1 VTPSGSASRASRRD
15 HAWLIPVALGAV
27 ATGYLSWGAWVSA
40 HDPHWLYVNQAW
52 WRIPLR
58 PQQDGTLLGTAALW
72 LGGLACFWW
81 PRRLQGHLIG
91 LITVPAM
98 VVIGAVLGTASL
110 IPCRGGMTR
119 IGVSAWLL
127 QLYVGQ
133 PPPAYQPGQS
143 CAGQPPLAL
152 QLAQVVCLAATLI
165 GALAVLTA
173 LWRQPADRLRVRFVR
188 DVTVVTGLDD
198 LAIPLL
204 KRLAQTRSPRN
215 IIVIEPDKDHP
226 LLKEARLTGARVITG
241 SPSAERL
248 LRPIISGWRRCAL
261 SYLYALGSDVQENE
275 AVLEAAAKILG
286 RYRPD
291 PERQPHIVA
300 RIDDLRHAGSWRGG
314 HSGTPGAW
322 FVDAINPAELT
333 ACTLV
338 SRVLRSGARQLVLC
352 GDSTLT
358 MAVLL
363 ELARRAWEQAELA
376 KAAAIGAAT
385 ALAATPADDSGPN
398 GSRPPADRASNSVER
413 LILMDPRAADILR
426 EYLGSASPAVLDSA
440 PEIQSRPVPWR
451 DHLLGT
457 LDALAPADARATA
470 VIIVDRNASASMH
483 EAGRVA
489 RLHAGT
495 PVFVQAASGEG
506 TDEAV
511 FDLLHPFQQGLLV
524 DGDVPE
530 DAWTR
535 VARHWHECFRL
546 RHPVAPGDPRMYGR
560 LPWDELDHFIRQ
572 DNILQL
578 RSILS
583 AVAARGRQWVPVRTV
598 PPGSHIELTDTDV
611 EEVAHAEHTRWYRRR
626 LAAGWSAGG
635 DHGSASDQYGAGG
648 AAVTV
653 RRPAR
658 SNASVMP
665 WPQLPPGR
673 REAVRESLRSQL
685 AQLEDVGYAAI
696 VPPGGPPEATRF
708 HRIGIVEA
716 RKLMAPQ
723 AWERRCS
730 EEKGEEL
737 QGEAGDWHVRDSFGD
752 VRTVG
757 NAEFRQSH
765 EPLGGELW
773 RRVGMFSA
781 WRAREQLVIRTKEG
795 QATAHP
801 GDWVVEGALGERW
814 PITDKQFMRT
824 YRASGNA
831 GEPALRP
838 PHGMK
843 GDHLDS

>member
-1 VTPSGSASRASRRD
+1 MPSGSASRASWRG

-27 ATGYLSWGAWVSA
+27 ATGYLSWGAWASA
-40 HDPHWLYVNQAW
+40 HDPRWLYIDQAW

-81 PRRLQGHLIG
+81 PRRLQGRLIG
-91 LITVPAM
+91 LITVAAM
-98 VVIGAVLGTASL
+98 VVIGAVLGMASL
-110 IPCRGGMTR
+110 VPCRGGMTR
-119 IGVSAWLL
+119 VAVSAWLL

-133 PPPAYQPGQS
+133 PPPAYAQGQA
-143 CAGQPPLAL
+143 CPGQPPLAL
-152 QLAQVVCLAATLI
+152 QLAQVVCLAATFI
-165 GALAVLTA
+165 GALTVLAA

-188 DVTVVTGLDD
+188 DVTVVTGLDG
-198 LAIPLL
+198 LAVPLV
-204 KRLAQTRSPRN
+204 KRLAQTRNPRN
-215 IIVIEPDKDHP
+215 VIVIEPDKDHP

-241 SPSAERL
+241 NPASEQL
-248 LRPIISGWRRCAL
+248 LKPIISGWRRRCAL
-261 SYLYALGSDVQENE
+261 SYLYALGSDVPENE
-275 AVLEAAAKILG
+275 AVLGVAAKIMD
-286 RYRPD
+286 RFRPD

-300 RIDDLRHAGSWRGG
+300 RIDDLRHAGSWRGD
-314 HSGTPGAW
+314 HSGTPDAW

-338 SRVLRSGARQLVLC
+338 SRVLRGGARQLAIC

-385 ALAATPADDSGPN
+385 ELTATPAGDSAPDRG
-398 GSRPPADRASNSVER
+398 RPRPDLAPISVKR
-413 LILMDPRAADILR
+413 VILMDPRAADILR
-426 EYLGSASPAVLDSA
+426 EYVSSASRAVLDSA
-440 PEIQSRPVPWR
+440 PEIESRPVPWR
-451 DHLLGT
+451 DHLLTT
-457 LDALAPADARATA
+457 LDALAPVGAAATA

-489 RLHAGT
+489 RLHPGT
-495 PVFVQAASGEG
+495 PVFVQVASGEG

-524 DGDVPE
+524 NGDVPE

-560 LPWDELDHFIRQ
+560 LPWDELDQFIRQ

-583 AVAARGRQWVPVRTV
+583 AVAARGRQWVPVRMV
-598 PPGSHIELTDTDV
+598 PPGSYIELTETDV
-611 EEVAHAEHTRWYRRR
+611 EEVARAEHTRWYRRR
-626 LAAGWSAGG
+626 QAAGWSAGD
-635 DHGSASDQYGAGG
+635 DHGGADGQVSAS
-648 AAVTV
+648 V

-665 WPQLPPGR
+665 WPDLPPAR
-673 REAVRESLRSQL
+673 QAAVREFLRSQL

-696 VPPGGPPEATRF
+696 VPPGGPPEATQFR
-708 HRIGIVEA
+708 RIGTVQA

-730 EEKGEEL
+730 EEKGEQL
-737 QGEAGDWHVRDSFGD
+737 QGEAGDWHVRDGFGD

-773 RRVGMFSA
+773 RRVGIFSA
-781 WRAREQLVIRTKEG
+781 WRARERLVIRTREG
-795 QATAHP
+795 PATAHP

-814 PITDKQFMRT
+814 PITDKQFTRT
-824 YRASGNA
+824 YRASDNA
-831 GEPALRP
+831 G
-838 PHGMK
+838 
-843 GDHLDS
+843 

>member
-1 VTPSGSASRASRRD
+1 M
-15 HAWLIPVALGAV
+15 PVALGAA

-40 HDPHWLYVNQAW
+40 HDPHWLYINQAW

-81 PRRLQGHLIG
+81 PRRLQGRLIG
-91 LITVPAM
+91 LITVAAM

-110 IPCRGGMTR
+110 VPCRGGMTR
-119 IGVSAWLL
+119 TAVSAWLL

-133 PPPAYQPGQS
+133 PPPAYEPGQA
-143 CAGQPPLAL
+143 CPGQPPLAL
-152 QLAQVVCLAATLI
+152 QLAQVVCLAATFI
-165 GALAVLTA
+165 GALTVLAT

-188 DVTVVTGLDD
+188 DVTVVTGIDG

-204 KRLAQTRSPRN
+204 KRLAKTRNPQN
-215 IIVIEPDKDHP
+215 VIVIEPDKDHP

-241 SPSAERL
+241 NPASERL

-275 AVLEAAAKILG
+275 AVLGVAAKILG

-291 PERQPHIVA
+291 PERQPHIMA
-300 RIDDLRHAGSWRGG
+300 RIDDLRHAGSWRGD
-314 HSGTPGAW
+314 HSGTPDAW

-333 ACTLV
+333 ARTLI
-338 SRVLRSGARQLVLC
+338 SRVARSGARQLVVC

-363 ELARRAWEQAELA
+363 ELARRAWEQEELA
-376 KAAAIGAAT
+376 KAGAIGAAT
-385 ALAATPADDSGPN
+385 ALAATPAGDSAPAG
-398 GSRPPADRASNSVER
+398 GRPPADRAAGWVER

-426 EYLGSASPAVLDSA
+426 EYVASASRAVLDSA
-440 PEIQSRPVPWR
+440 PEIESRPVPWR
-451 DHLLGT
+451 DHLLAT
-457 LDALAPADARATA
+457 LDSLAAADARATA
-470 VIIVDRNASASMH
+470 VIIVDRNVSASMH

-489 RLHAGT
+489 RLHRDT

-546 RHPVAPGDPRMYGR
+546 RHPVAPGDPRTYGR
-560 LPWDELDHFIRQ
+560 LPWDELDNFIRQ

-583 AVAARGRQWVPVRTV
+583 AVAARGRQWVPVRMV
-598 PPGSHIELTDTDV
+598 PPGSYIELTDADV
-611 EEVAHAEHTRWYRRR
+611 EEIARAEHTRWYRRR

-635 DHGSASDQYGAGG
+635 DHGGAGGQYSAGGQYGA
-648 AAVTV
+648 APA
-653 RRPAR
+653 RRPTR
-658 SNASVMP
+658 SNASVMA
-665 WPQLPPGR
+665 WPRLPPGKR
-673 REAVRESLRSQL
+673 AEVRESLRSQL
-685 AQLEDVGYAAI
+685 AQLEDVGYVAI
-696 VPPGGPPEATRF
+696 VPPGGPPEAASF
-708 HRIGIVEA
+708 HRTGIVSA
-716 RKLMAPQ
+716 RKLVAPQ
-723 AWERRCS
+723 GWERRCS
-730 EEKGEEL
+730 DEKGEQL
-737 QGEAGDWHVRDSFGD
+737 QGEAGDWHVRDGFGD

-773 RRVGMFSA
+773 RRTGMFSA
-781 WRAREQLVIRTKEG
+781 WRAREQLVIRTREG
-795 QATAHP
+795 PATAHP

-814 PITDKQFMRT
+814 PITDKQFKRT
-824 YRASGNA
+824 YRASDNA
-831 GEPALRP
+831 GEAAPSHP
-838 PHGMK
+838 
-843 GDHLDS
+843 ST